1 MRRKNC
7 LVNHQ
12 FTSVGQR
19 IPKNPVDF
27 AEDFLQNIEII
38 GDFQHMVKMNET
50 PCYFHI
56 PHSSSLILQVLSAS
70 VGPSTAGIKKR
81 VFRTL
86 AFIARCI

>member
-1 MRRKNC
+1 MRRRNC

-50 PCYFHI
+50 PCYFDT
-56 PHSSSLILQVLSAS
+56 PHSSSLRLQVLSAS
-70 VGPSTAGIKKR
+70 GASSIAEIKKTI
-81 VFRTL
+81 FRTL
-86 AFIARCI
+86 TFIATDI